1 MKKRIIVSV
10 FVLIILF
17 TATVFVVGAI
27 SSYNADVKAGF
38 DKWVGFGAVVTLM
51 VGGYVVFYE
60 FDLFYTVY
68 YFFIK
73 PKTLAKSLL
82 NIFSNFT
89 LVAVFFTDSI
99 SYFLS
104 QNVSKI
110 FSEEITVSSILF
122 CIYVILRIGCV
133 VISFIQSEKKL

>member
-1 MKKRIIVSV
+1 MKKRIIISV
-10 FVLIILF
+10 FVLLILF

-82 NIFSNFT
+82 NILSNFT

-122 CIYVILRIGCV
+122 CIYMILRIGCV
-133 VISFIQSEKKL
+133 VISFIQLEKKL